1 MQAQNGS
8 RLLRFILQRS
18 QFILFFFY
26 FFSVMFHGMTS
37 NTRVHKLL
45 VFRVILVP
53 ITTGPSCYAGLE
65 GRADLGTRMV

>member
-1 MQAQNGS
+1 
-8 RLLRFILQRS
+8 
-18 QFILFFFY
+18 
-26 FFSVMFHGMTS
+26 MFHGMTS